1 MSCAANVCQDCGDA
15 LIHQARRGA
24 HESSSELGQFVHD
37 NYGTSFYYMD
47 IDALTYSF
55 ATGILRIIEHKKPGD
70 SVRGSQRS
78 CLPLMQESIEHLIS
92 AGRLAQGSGVFVLWM
107 DCTQP
112 DSAKWT
118 RVSDSDWHIES
129 RAFAATP
136 DHLDLLLTSGNAT
149 RRNKERTP

>member
-1 MSCAANVCQDCGDA
+1 MSCTAQMCRHCGDA

-37 NYGTSFYYMD
+37 NYQTSFYYMD

-55 ATGILRIIEHKKPGD
+55 STGIMRIIEHKKPGD
-70 SVRGSQRS
+70 LVRGSQKS
-78 CLPLMQESIEHLIS
+78 CLPLIQESIEHLVS

-112 DSAKWT
+112 DGAKWA
-118 RVSDSDWHIES
+118 RVSDPDWHMES
-129 RAFAATP
+129 QANMAT
-136 DHLDLLLTSGNAT
+136 DYQLDLLLTSDNAN
-149 RRNKERTP
+149 RRRKERSL